1 MELAIDQCTPVFIK
15 TVMDTL
21 IAPPNVLQDFSDRLL
36 EPINSYSIL
45 QFPALTSEDLLNLIS
60 PVYRGIKIA
69 ISRPHQLD
77 EWFSILATTLN
88 FGLKLSS
95 TASLYTSAHIESLTN
110 LAKYITQ
117 IIQQLT
123 QTLVGTIAPSI
134 SDDGFTFA
142 DEQSTKALLIKVDD
156 LDQRKVIILMKNR
169 LL

>member
-1 MELAIDQCTPVFIK
+1 MTFYLNISI
-15 TVMDTL
+15 
-21 IAPPNVLQDFSDRLL
+21 RH
-36 EPINSYSIL
+36 SIL
-45 QFPALTSEDLLNLIS
+45 QFLALMSEDLLNLIS